1 MADVDAEFEGRS
13 ALWVAVYEERHD
25 VARAL
30 VAAGADPWRPMMSGW
45 SPGRLSLA
53 GPDPD
58 LFEWP
63 AGARGPAELS
73 EDEAALVAEADRLTA
88 VLGGVEHDGFSVAC
102 VAGIDAAEAVRRLEA
117 TVEVIDPEE
126 FLDEIDPFAEESMR
140 FVGVT
145 DVPGGCVVSQPWG
158 YVPAAPDAMRRLST
172 GTVCSAM
179 YANPKSGDQGRVA
192 RDGEIVD
199 WRLRPG
205 GEPWEEDGPQ
215 EVLLSY
221 LYQGNAVAYCCA
233 YVGLRVADERAVIG
247 PPDVWLCLPERDH
260 WT

>member
-1 MADVDAEFEGRS
+1 MADVDAECEGRS

-58 LFEWP
+58 LFE
-63 AGARGPAELS
+63 RPAEVRGLS
-73 EDEAALVAEADRLTA
+73 DDEAALVAEADRLTA

-158 YVPAAPDAMRRLST
+158 YVPETPGVTRRLSA
-172 GTVCSAM
+172 GTLCYAM
-179 YANPKSGDQGRVA
+179 YANPKSGNQGCVA
-192 RDGEIVD
+192 RDGEIVGWD
-199 WRLRPG
+199 LHPG
-205 GEPWEEDGPQ
+205 GAAWEDDGPR

-221 LYQGNAVAYCCA
+221 LFQGEAVAYSCA
-233 YVGLRVADERAVIG
+233 YAGLRVGDERAVIG

-260 WT
+260 WS